1 MCNKL
6 FVDTSYLYI
15 NQKTI
20 IMTSTHQLHV
30 NSVPIEMYQEDT
42 NDSQRGLLTSTYK
55 QQIRSNRSSL
65 KQRIKKSQYQLTSVT
80 GTILKI
86 SVFVIAYIIAFI

>member
-1 MCNKL
+1 
-6 FVDTSYLYI
+6 
-15 NQKTI
+15 
-20 IMTSTHQLHV
+20 MTSTHQLHV